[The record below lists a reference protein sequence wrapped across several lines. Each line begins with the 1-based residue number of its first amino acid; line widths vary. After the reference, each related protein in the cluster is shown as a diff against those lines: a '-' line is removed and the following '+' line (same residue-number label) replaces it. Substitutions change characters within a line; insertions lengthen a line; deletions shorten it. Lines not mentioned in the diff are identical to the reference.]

1 MKGNNR
7 KMKFLGVIPSRYAST
22 RLEGKPLKDI
32 CGHTMIEWVYKR
44 TKLSN
49 LDEVVVATDDERIYK
64 EVERFGGKAILTSKE
79 HENGTSRIAEVCTK
93 YEDYDVIV
101 NVQGDEPLIE
111 PEMINSIINSFKEDD
126 TISMSTLKYKI
137 DTMEEIENPNY
148 VKVITD
154 KKGYALY
161 FSRSVIPY
169 PRKLDIQNYYK
180 HVGIYGYKRDFVVE
194 YAKMEPTPLELSE
207 SLEQLRALENGYR
220 IKVMETPY
228 KIIGVDTQEEL
239 EKVREY
245 IKENGLKLD

>member
-1 MKGNNR
+1 
-7 KMKFLGVIPSRYAST
+7 MKFLGVIPSRYAST

-44 TKLSN
+44 AKLSN

-64 EVERFGGKAILTSKE
+64 EVENFGGKVVLTRKE
-79 HENGTSRIAEVCTK
+79 HENGTSRIAEVCEK
-93 YEDYDVIV
+93 YTDYDVIV
-101 NVQGDEPLIE
+101 NIQGDEPLIE
-111 PEMINSIINSFKEDD
+111 KDMINSIIDSFKNDN
-126 TISMSTLKYKI
+126 TISMSTLKYKL
-137 DTMEEIENPNY
+137 DSMEDIENPNY

-154 KKGYALY
+154 AKGYAIY

-169 PRKLDIQNYYK
+169 PRKMDLQNYYK

-207 SLEQLRALENGYR
+207 SLEQLRAIENGYR

-228 KIIGVDTQEEL
+228 KILGVDTQEEL

-245 IKENGLKLD
+245 ITENNMKLD

>member
-1 MKGNNR
+1 
-7 KMKFLGVIPSRYAST
+7 MKFLGVIPSRYAST

-194 YAKMEPTPLELSE
+194 YAKMEPTPLESSE

>member
-1 MKGNNR
+1 
-7 KMKFLGVIPSRYAST
+7 MKFLGVIPSRFAST

-44 TKLSN
+44 AKDSK
-49 LDEVVVATDDERIYK
+49 LDEVVVATDDERIYE
-64 EVERFGGKAILTSKE
+64 EVKRFGGNVVMTRKE
-79 HENGTSRIAEVCTK
+79 HENGTSRIAEVCENYK
-93 YEDYDVIV
+93 EYDVIV
-101 NVQGDEPLIE
+101 NIQGDEPLIE
-111 PEMINSIINSFKEDD
+111 AEMINSIIESFKTDD
-126 TISMSTLKYKI
+126 TIAMSTLKYKI

-148 VKVITD
+148 VKVVTD
-154 KKGYALY
+154 KNGYALY
-161 FSRSVIPY
+161 FSRSVIPF
-169 PRKLDIQNYYK
+169 PRKLDLKNYYK

-194 YAKMEPTPLELSE
+194 YAKMEPTPLEKSE

-245 IKENGLKLD
+245 IKENKIEINR

>member
-1 MKGNNR
+1 
-7 KMKFLGVIPSRYAST
+7 MKFLGVIPSRYAST

-49 LDEVVVATDDERIYK
+49 LDEVIVATDDERIYK

-194 YAKMEPTPLELSE
+194 YAKMEPTPLEVSE

>member
-1 MKGNNR
+1 
-7 KMKFLGVIPSRYAST
+7 MKFLGVIPSRYAST

-137 DTMEEIENPNY
+137 DSIEEIENLNY

>member
-1 MKGNNR
+1 MKGNN

-220 IKVMETPY
+220 IKVIETPY

>member
-1 MKGNNR
+1 
-7 KMKFLGVIPSRYAST
+7 MKFLGVIPSRYAST

-180 HVGIYGYKRDFVVE
+180 HVGIYGYKRDFVGE

>member
-1 MKGNNR
+1 
-7 KMKFLGVIPSRYAST
+7 MKFLGIIPARYSST
-22 RLEGKPLKDI
+22 RLEGKPLKMI
-32 CGHTMIEWVYKR
+32 EGHTMIEWVYKR

>member
-1 MKGNNR
+1 
-7 KMKFLGVIPSRYAST
+7 MKFLGVIPSRYAST

-111 PEMINSIINSFKEDD
+111 PEMINSIINSFKEDG